1 MKDDMGSQGPLAN
14 KYQDLRIVDYLN
26 VWADL
31 TYLYI
36 CKLYICIFAYLF
48 ICIYTIYCIF
58 VVFVV
63 VVRIERIK
71 RDYYKWQWKRQKKYY
86 QKTWLACQ
94 RSKISVKIVSN
105 SPS

>member
-1 MKDDMGSQGPLAN
+1 MDFMKDDMGSQGPLAT

-48 ICIYTIYCIF
+48 ICILYICSI
-58 VVFVV
+58 
-63 VVRIERIK
+63 
-71 RDYYKWQWKRQKKYY
+71 
-86 QKTWLACQ
+86 CGS
-94 RSKISVKIVSN
+94 SKDSTD
-105 SPS
+105 